1 MSSAHTSGGSASGGA
16 AAAAT
21 GGPGSPQGLPGAATP
36 PPHSVIQTR
45 VTTSQAGGPVTTTAT
60 PVPVPART
68 PAMHT
73 TPGPPAAAADV
84 ALNGTTTNNNNNAA
98 AAGQPTSV
106 RPPPVNNGQQQ
117 PAVVSLGAIRTEPP
131 KPVAQ
136 HQGPSPAAGPRTVG
150 PAPGPG
156 GTRPPTPQLLA
167 PRLPQTPPPGPPN
180 VQNFQLPP
188 GMVLVRSESGQ
199 LLMIHQ
205 QALAQMQAQA
215 AAAPRPAT
223 PTATPPAQAP
233 GLPMGSRHMAPGSMV
248 RQGSPGVATSVPPT
262 TALHRPPVLQSSGGS
277 ALPGIAPRTGPQTT
291 GTTVTSGPISNETM
305 ENVKKCRN
313 FLSTL
318 IKLASTGKQSAETA
332 DNVKELVKQLLEG
345 KLEAEDFTS
354 KLYSELNSSPQP
366 YLVPFLKR
374 SLPALRQLTPNAAVF
389 AQQSHIPPQ
398 PAASTP
404 PPAKPLPSAATV
416 VLGSPGPRITTVV
429 ARPQI
434 QPGISRPGP
443 TNQMLLQAQ
452 PQAAVMRPQVTM
464 ATTPVVTPRNQ
475 TPGQIILGPQ
485 QLRQLNTGPPGR
497 TAVLP
502 VSKPVPPA
510 TLSPA
515 QKNKLKEAVA
525 TFKDDDDIN
534 DVASMAGVNLTEENA
549 RILAT
554 NSELVGAVTRSCKDE
569 AFLSTTMLQKR
580 MVEIGKRFGVTE
592 LGIDVVTYVSHA
604 TQQRLQNLLEK
615 VSHVVQHKNFGF
627 KEESSFEAVGDV
639 RAQLRFFEQ
648 LDQLEKQRKDG
659 QERQILLKAAKSR
672 ARQEDPEQLR
682 LKQKAKE
689 MQQQELAM
697 MRQKEANLT
706 ALAAIGPRKK
716 RKLLD
721 TSASAGASEGSGSGS
736 SLSGHA
742 GGSSGSRPARQRI
755 TRINLRDLLFCLE
768 TERFTAGSH
777 FLYKGFLK

>member
-84 ALNGTTTNNNNNAA
+84 ALNGTTNNNNNNAA

-156 GTRPPTPQLLA
+156 RDAAADPPSCWPRGCRRPPHRD
-167 PRLPQTPPPGPPN
+167 RLT
-180 VQNFQLPP
+180 
-188 GMVLVRSESGQ
+188 ESGQ

-205 QALAQMQAQA
+205 QALAQMQAQAAAA

-366 YLVPFLKR
+366 YLVPFLKKPPGSEAADPQCSGVR
-374 SLPALRQLTPNAAVF
+374 PAE
-389 AQQSHIPPQ
+389 SH
-398 PAASTP
+398 P
-404 PPAKPLPSAATV
+404 PPACCLYPAARPNLSPLRPLWSWAA
-416 VLGSPGPRITTVV
+416 PAPRITTVV

-604 TQQRLQNLLEK
+604 HQQRLQK
-615 VSHVVQHKNFGF
+615 
-627 KEESSFEAVGDV
+627 
-639 RAQLRFFEQ
+639 
-648 LDQLEKQRKDG
+648 
-659 QERQILLKAAKSR
+659 
-672 ARQEDPEQLR
+672 P
-682 LKQKAKE
+682 
-689 MQQQELAM
+689 
-697 MRQKEANLT
+697 
-706 ALAAIGPRKK
+706 
-716 RKLLD
+716 
-721 TSASAGASEGSGSGS
+721 SG
-736 SLSGHA
+736 
-742 GGSSGSRPARQRI
+742 
-755 TRINLRDLLFCLE
+755 
-768 TERFTAGSH
+768 
-777 FLYKGFLK
+777 KGFSRGANTRTLASRLVHN